1 MISRDG
7 QTATTNSGRSSAHGS
22 AFKTANQP
30 PRRFHP
36 GATSHQPPTTTMKT
50 TTLQRKIEK
59 LEARAMNWMDR
70 RSTAMTVRELEYAR
84 RMEIAANRAL
94 ANAESKLEKL
104 TDHHD

>member
-1 MISRDG
+1 
-7 QTATTNSGRSSAHGS
+7 
-22 AFKTANQP
+22 
-30 PRRFHP
+30 
-36 GATSHQPPTTTMKT
+36 
-50 TTLQRKIEK
+50 
-59 LEARAMNWMDR
+59 MDR